1 MAFSRLASIQPAAP
15 NKNSAPAK
23 RRGRRRLNV
32 ESLESRLLLAAD
44 TDPSQGLSTHG
55 GVCSCPICSGIG
67 LEQYQPE
74 AAPFVSAPTAAPAA
88 ASIAGLPQLSSK
100 PGAPATIFLDFDG
113 HTEIIW
119 GSYYNAVTKVYDRD
133 GNPNSF
139 SAAEVAAIQEIW
151 ARVAEDYAPFNIN
164 VTTVQ
169 PSSFANKVA
178 VRVAIGG
185 SYSDWFGQPAG
196 GVAYIGGFYNS
207 ASNVA
212 YVFEDNLGNGN
223 PKYVAEA
230 ASHEA
235 GHTFGLLHQAVW
247 NGSQKVEEYNPGNA
261 NWAPIMGVGYYS
273 TRTTWHN
280 GPTSNSA
287 TQFQD
292 ELAILS
298 NSTNGFGYRPDDYGS
313 TTAAASALASGS
325 INVAGQIGR
334 NDDWDVFRFT
344 TSGGALD
351 VALNVAGVGSNLDSV
366 LELLNSAGQTILVS
380 NPASSFGASL
390 ATTLASGTY
399 YLAVHSTGGYG
410 NLGTYTLT
418 GAVPN
423 GGGGGGGGGQ
433 TQTPEIS
440 VTVAGTAV
448 ADGGTVSFGSTTVGT
463 PVTRTITISN
473 TGSGTLSVNSIG
485 SVPAG
490 YTLVSNVTSNSL
502 GAGQSTSFT
511 VRLNAAAAGN
521 FGGAISIG
529 NNDSNEAP
537 YDLQLSGAVT
547 STAPA
552 PVVKYIDNGATGFT
566 TSGSWFRTSTGR
578 EGDSQWSLSGS
589 GSNVATWTFSGL
601 APGQYRVSA
610 TWLGQSYYAS
620 DAPFSVYNGTQL
632 LGTSRVSQKVSSS
645 GFADAGSQWRDL
657 GNFTIT
663 GSSLVVKLTNAA
675 NGFVVADGIRIEKV
689 NTGSGALS
697 RSSLLGG
704 SPSAWQSILVSP
716 SFDGPSSTA
725 TQQAVDSFFRDL
737 AENTWQPVRHGVQ
750 SLVTQVRQGVTQQE
764 VTSAAHSAAEKAS
777 DLLDDLAAHLGQS
790 RRDWLQN
797 LFD

>member
-1 MAFSRLASIQPAAP
+1 MALPRLLSIQSPAP
-15 NKNSAPAK
+15 SR

-44 TDPSQGLSTHG
+44 TDPNQGQLTHG

-74 AAPFVSAPTAAPAA
+74 AAPFVSAPYGAPAA
-88 ASIAGLPQLSSK
+88 ATIAGLPQLSSK

-119 GSYYNAVTKVYDRD
+119 GSYYNVVTKVYSQDS
-133 GNPNSF
+133 NLSSF
-139 SAAEVAAIQEIW
+139 SSTEVASIQEIW

-178 VRVAIGG
+178 IRVAIGG

-247 NGSQKVEEYNPGNA
+247 NGNQKVEEYNPGNA

-273 TRTTWHN
+273 ARTTWHQ
-280 GPTSNSA
+280 GPTSNSP
-287 TQFQD
+287 TQIQD
-292 ELAILS
+292 DLAILS

-313 TTAAASALASGS
+313 TVAAASALASGS
-325 INVAGQIGR
+325 INVAGQVGR
-334 NDDWDVFRFT
+334 NDDWDIFRFT
-344 TSGGALD
+344 TSGGALN

-366 LELLNSAGQTILVS
+366 LELLNSAGQAILVS
-380 NPASSFGASL
+380 NPASSAGASL
-390 ATTLASGTY
+390 ATVLASGTY
-399 YLAVHSTGGYG
+399 YLAVHSSGGYG
-410 NLGTYTLT
+410 NLGSYTLT
-418 GAVPN
+418 GTVPN
-423 GGGGGGGGGQ
+423 GSGGGQ

-440 VTVAGTAV
+440 IDVSGTAV
-448 ADGGTVSFGSTTVGT
+448 ADGGTVSFGTTTVGT
-463 PVTRTITISN
+463 PINRTVTITN
-473 TGSGTLSVNSIG
+473 TGGGSLTVNSIA

-490 YTLVSNVTSNSL
+490 YTLVSNITSNSL

-511 VRLNAAAAGN
+511 VRLTAAAAGN
-521 FGGAISIG
+521 FSGTISIG
-529 NNDSNEAP
+529 NSDSNEAP
-537 YDLQLSGAVT
+537 YDLQLSGVVNT
-547 STAPA
+547 VAPQ
-552 PVVKYIDNGATGFT
+552 PVIKYIDNGASGYT
-566 TSGSWFRTSTGR
+566 TSGQWFGSASGR
-578 EGDSQWSLSGS
+578 EGDSQWSLNGS

-601 APGQYRVSA
+601 TAGQYRVSA
-610 TWLGQSYYAS
+610 TWPGQSYYAS
-620 DAPFSVYNGTQL
+620 DAPFSVYNGAQF
-632 LGTSRVSQKVSSS
+632 LGTSRVSQKVASS
-645 GFADAGSQWRDL
+645 GFSDAGSQWKDL

-663 GSSLVVKLTNAA
+663 GSTLVVKLTSAA
-675 NGFVVADGIRIEKV
+675 NGWVIADGIRIEKI
-689 NTGSGALS
+689 NTGSAALAS
-697 RSSLLGG
+697 ASSLGG
-704 SPSAWQSILVSP
+704 AAAWQSLFVSP
-716 SFDGPSSTA
+716 SFAGLGDRSP
-725 TQQAVDSFFRDL
+725 QPAVDSFFRDL
-737 AENTWQPVRHGVQ
+737 EENTWQPVRGTAQ
-750 SLVTQVRQGVTQQE
+750 SLLNQARQEIAPREV
-764 VTSAAHSAAEKAS
+764 VTSAAQTAAEKAS
-777 DLLDDLAAHLGQS
+777 DLLDDLAADLSQS
-790 RRDWLQN
+790 RRNWLSG